1 MQGGEELNAR
11 RKSAIILAFNA
22 MDVDGNGFIEPEV
35 LLTTYKASKHP
46 DVISKKLTEE
56 SALREFLNTFDV
68 GSEIEG
74 KVTRNEFENYY
85 KRLGYLIASDD
96 NFEAMIYGLYGIN
109 GRQGQ
114 DSVTAMSRL
123 IAQKEAEVE
132 QLASNSRSDRERQQH
147 IEKLKLDSR
156 TVLNKLGRNKISKES
171 SDNNI
176 TARDISSAFSGN
188 NSWSNYA
195 DGIAIATAGPSAP
208 SVSAPYP
215 PRTAFP
221 TPIIAVPAGVAHL
234 ISKMKARLRTYGRH
248 GFVALQRA
256 IRSMDKGEKKRISMT
271 DFKIAMKKIDIGLSE
286 AEVRMLFDY
295 FNNEHRGSIDSD
307 VFIKIV
313 RSALND
319 RRLILVK
326 QAFAKLDIGGDG
338 AIDAGKVAA
347 QFDAASAPDVIS
359 GRSSAEEARIEFL
372 ETFDVGGE
380 IEGMVTLSEFIN
392 YYTNIGACV
401 DNDDYFEMMIRTA
414 WHLGGDRQDSSKR
427 VLVTRK
433 DGSQVRRIPYFHT

>member
-1 MQGGEELNAR
+1 MQGGEELNVR
-11 RKSAIILAFNA
+11 RKSAINLAFNA
-22 MDVDGNGFIEPEV
+22 MDVDGIGFIEPEV
-35 LLTTYKASKHP
+35 LLSTYKAAKHP

-74 KVTRNEFENYY
+74 KVTRNEFESYY
-85 KRLGYLIASDD
+85 KRVGYLIASDD
-96 NFEAMIYGLYGIN
+96 NFEAMIYGLYGVN

-114 DSVTAMSRL
+114 DPATAMSRL
-123 IAQKEAEVE
+123 IAQKKAEADL
-132 QLASNSRSDRERQQH
+132 LASNSQLDREHQQH

-156 TVLNKLGRNKISKES
+156 TVLNKLNRNNISNES
-171 SDNNI
+171 FDNNLGAQD
-176 TARDISSAFSGN
+176 TSSIMGSN
-188 NSWSNYA
+188 NSWCNYV

-221 TPIIAVPAGVAHL
+221 TPVIAVPAGVAHL
-234 ISKMKARLRTYGRH
+234 ISKMKAKLRTYGGH
-248 GFVALQRA
+248 GFVGLQRA
-256 IRSMDKGEKKRISMT
+256 IRSMDKGDKKRISMT
-271 DFKIAMKKIDIGLSE
+271 DFKIAMKKIDVGLSE

-295 FNNEHRGSIDSD
+295 FNNEHRGSIDTD

-313 RSALND
+313 RSTLND

-326 QAFAKLDIGGDG
+326 QAFAKLDVGGEG
-338 AIDAGKVAA
+338 AIDAGKVAS
-347 QFDAASAPDVIS
+347 QFDAASTPDVIS

-380 IEGMVTLSEFIN
+380 IEGMVTQSEFIN

-433 DGSQVRRIPYFHT
+433 DGSQVRHVLYLRS